1 MKAIAHDGY
10 GPPESLQLRN
20 VDSPKI
26 DDASVLIRVHAA
38 SVNPLDWHLMRGEP
52 SFMKMIG
59 GKNPLGRIPGADV
72 SGVVEQAGAKVT
84 QFRPG
89 DEVFG
94 TCRGALA
101 EYARSTEKNLVPKPA
116 GVTWEQAASIGVAG
130 CTALQGLRDHGRLQT
145 GQSVLVN
152 GAAGG
157 VGTFA
162 VQLAKVLGARVT
174 AVCSTRNLE
183 LVRSLGAD
191 DVVDYTAEDFT
202 QKGRRYDL
210 ILQLAG
216 NRTVAEMRRA
226 LTPRG
231 AVVVV
236 GGGAG
241 REDEGAGGMLELV
254 TLMIKGQLLSRF
266 ARQRELM
273 FIAGIRKNDLTYIAT
288 LIEERKVAPVIE
300 RTYPLADAAE
310 AIRHLEG
317 GHARGKLIVTVT

>member
-1 MKAIAHDGY
+1 MRAIAHDGY
-10 GPPESLQLRN
+10 GPPERLQLRN
-20 VDSPKI
+20 VDTPTI
-26 DDASVLIRVHAA
+26 DDAGVLIRVHAA

-72 SGVVEQAGAKVT
+72 AGVVEQVGAKVT

-89 DEVFG
+89 DAVFG

-101 EYARSTEKNLVPKPA
+101 EYARSSEKNLAPKPA
-116 GVTWEQAASIGVAG
+116 AVTWEQAASIGVAG
-130 CTALQGLRDHGRLQT
+130 CTALQGLRDHGRLQQ
-145 GQSVLVN
+145 GESVLVN

-174 AVCSTRNLE
+174 GVCSTSNLE

-202 QKGRRYDL
+202 QSRHRYDL
-210 ILQLAG
+210 ILLLAG
-216 NRTVAEMRRA
+216 RRTVAEARRA

-231 AVVVV
+231 VVVV
-236 GGGAG
+236 IGGGTG
-241 REDEGAGGMLELV
+241 REDEGEGGMLELV
-254 TLMIKGQLLSRF
+254 RLMIKGQLLSRF

-273 FIAGIRKNDLTYIAT
+273 FMATIRKSDLTYIAS
-288 LIEERKVAPVIE
+288 LIDARKLTPVIE
-300 RTYPLADAAE
+300 RRYLLADAAE
-310 AIRHLEG
+310 AIRHLET
-317 GHARGKLIVTVT
+317 GHARGKIIVTVT

>member
-1 MKAIAHDGY
+1 MRAIAHDGY
-10 GPPESLQLRN
+10 GPPESLELRDVN
-20 VDSPKI
+20 TPSI
-26 DDASVLIRVHAA
+26 DDRFVLIRVHAA

-52 SFMKMIG
+52 SFMRMIG
-59 GKNPLGRIPGADV
+59 GKNPVGRIPGSDV
-72 SGVVEQAGAKVT
+72 AGVVEKVGASAT
-84 QFRPG
+84 QFRAG

-101 EYARSTEKNLVPKPA
+101 EYARSNEKNLAPKPVA
-116 GVTWEQAASIGVAG
+116 VTWEQAASIGVAG
-130 CTALQGLRDHGRLQT
+130 CTALQGLRDHGRLQP

-162 VQLAKVLGARVT
+162 VQLAKALGAKVT
-174 AVCSTRNLE
+174 GVCSTRNLE

-202 QKGRRYDL
+202 QVNHRYDL
-210 ILQLAG
+210 ILQVAG
-216 NRTVAEMRRA
+216 NRTVADMRRA
-226 LTPRG
+226 LAPRG
-231 AVVVV
+231 TVVVI
-236 GGGAG
+236 GGGTG
-241 REDEGAGGMLELV
+241 REDEGEGGVFELV
-254 TLMIKGQLLSRF
+254 RLMIKGQLLSRF

-273 FIAGIRKNDLTYIAT
+273 FMARIRRDDLTFIARLIAQRT
-288 LIEERKVAPVIE
+288 LTPVID

-317 GHARGKLIVTVT
+317 GHARGKIVVTVT